1 MALENIP
8 TIGPGALN
16 ANLDKVVVYKNGGSE
31 AAVSLLTLTNSALSL
46 SGVYLDAVNQRIGV
60 GTPSPT
66 DKLSVVS
73 GSSSVASFIGFS
85 TPTNYKSEISIGD
98 TANSRGFTIGIDPYQ
113 TGNDALYFYDSKTA
127 HLPVAIKD
135 QTLIIGNYDV
145 DLPAGMDT
153 ATGLYMRVVRQA
165 IFRTSGGNPIL
176 KLATDGTTQLG
187 NETAM
192 NARLGI
198 KGSGSTS
205 ATTSLLV
212 QNSAGIESLKVQD
225 DNIVRTTYLGIGG
238 GTSTNNIG
246 GTHIAQFGNAVSSGD
261 QLIVVDSVAGTK
273 RGFKFGNQG
282 TIRMALIQDGV
293 NLQIGNF
300 VSTFNPYVTFEYVT
314 GNVGFGTASTNSS
327 AKVQI
332 DSTTQGF
339 LKPRLTTAQKNAIV
353 TPAAGLEV
361 YDTDLNRPCFYNGT
375 SWITL

>member
-31 AAVSLLTLTNSALSL
+31 AAVSLLTLVNSALNP
-46 SGVYLDAVNQRIGV
+46 SGVYLDPINGRIGI

-66 DKLSVVS
+66 GTLTVK
-73 GSSSVASFIGFS
+73 GIGTTSSTTALNVQNGTGTTYFS
-85 TPTNYKSEISIGD
+85 ITD
-98 TANSRGFTIGIDPYQ
+98 
-113 TGNDALYFYDSKTA
+113 
-127 HLPVAIKD
+127 
-135 QTLIIGNYDV
+135 
-145 DLPAGMDT
+145 
-153 ATGLYMRVVRQA
+153 
-165 IFRTSGGNPIL
+165 
-176 KLATDGTTQLG
+176 DGTINSLAGRFNIKSIAGDHGGWFQTNATQSLQITNNIYNNG
-187 NETAM
+187 TAAAM
-192 NARLGI
+192 NLNQGGLRIEEGVNNNAALARLHVIG
-198 KGSGSTS
+198 KGSTS

-212 QNSAGIESLKVQD
+212 QNSSGIESLKVQD